1 MNQKDKNDIMHL
13 QSLLLQNK
21 KQEAILFIKTIRL
34 ENDF

>member
-13 QSLLLQNK
+13 QSLILEGKFN
-21 KQEAILFIKTIRL
+21 EALLFIKTIRL